1 MKTLRRFLRLI
12 APYWFTRHNRTAWV
26 LLAADTACTL
36 ILILIGV
43 WIVRWDK
50 RFYDALHDM
59 NGSILPALV
68 VEYLGYLGLVVA
80 WANAGEWLRKRL
92 IIHWREQMSGQF
104 QRDWLADHKHYRLQ
118 LSGEPDNP
126 DQRIAEDIA
135 LLAEKSLELLRSFI
149 SKSVTLATYL
159 TILYEL
165 SGEQTLTLGGYEF
178 TIHGYLIWIA
188 LAYSALTTWLGH
200 LVGNKLQTLNVERQH
215 FEADYRAT
223 LLRIRDHSEQI
234 ALYWGA
240 PAEQAR
246 LTQRFAQIK
255 SNWRALI
262 DREYWFGMFYASYV
276 RISIFIPIFATLPMY
291 LAKKLSFGDIMQ
303 TRAAFARVQDGFGW
317 FLDVYSHPPKV
328 SDKARRRRQYA
339 VVRRG
344 DATPYEAFG
353 GWLYKQ
359 LIVWAAVVERLAR
372 FQEALEQLP
381 ATRPPESG
389 GDTLR
394 AENLSLATADG
405 RALISGLKLNARAPG
420 WLLLDGASGIGKTT
434 LLRTLAGI
442 WPYYRGRYY
451 LPANGA
457 APSLAGRSPQRG
469 RVGEGV
475 NQLDAITGLQM
486 YSDSHTSPPN
496 SAPILSLPQR
506 PYLPHDTLRANL
518 CYPARDGI
526 DDATLIRALEQVGLA
541 RLAGELD
548 REDAWGNRLS
558 GGEQQRLSLARA
570 LIARPQILYLDEATN
585 QLDDAAASALIRTLQ
600 AALPDC
606 LCLAISHQPAIKA
619 LFPQQLDLNRY
630 RATALYSHPPKVSD
644 KARR

>member
-1 MKTLRRFLRLI
+1 MQ
-12 APYWFTRHNRTAWV
+12 
-26 LLAADTACTL
+26 
-36 ILILIGV
+36 
-43 WIVRWDK
+43 WDK

-59 NGSILPALV
+59 NGAVLPALV
-68 VEYLGYLGLVVA
+68 IEYLGYLGLVVA
-80 WANAGEWLRKRL
+80 WMNAGEWLRKRL
-92 IIHWREQMSGQF
+92 IIHWREQMSEQF
-104 QRDWLADHKHYRLQ
+104 QRAWLAEHKHYRLQ
-118 LSGEPDNP
+118 LGSEPDNP

-135 LLAEKSLELLRSFI
+135 LLASQSLELVRSFI
-149 SKSVTLATYL
+149 AKSVTLVTYL
-159 TILYEL
+159 TILWKL
-165 SGEQTLTLGGYEF
+165 SGEQTLNLGGYQL
-178 TIHGYLIWIA
+178 TIHGYLVWIA

-200 LVGNKLQTLNVERQH
+200 LVGGKLQALNVERQH
-215 FEADYRAT
+215 READYRAT

-234 ALYWGA
+234 ALYRGA

-246 LTQRFAQIK
+246 LEQRFAHIK
-255 SNWRALI
+255 TNWRALI

-317 FLDVYSHPPKV
+317 FLDVY
-328 SDKARRRRQYA
+328 
-339 VVRRG
+339 
-344 DATPYEAFG
+344 
-353 GWLYKQ
+353 KQ

-372 FQEALEQLP
+372 FQEALEQQP
-381 ATRPPESG
+381 ALETPANG
-389 GDTLR
+389 GDALQTEAL
-394 AENLSLATADG
+394 NLATADG
-405 RALISGLKLNARAPG
+405 RALLTGLDLNVRAPD

-442 WPYYRGRYY
+442 WPYYRGRYR

-457 APSLAGRSPQRG
+457 APSPAGRSPQRG

-486 YSDSHTSPPN
+486 YSDSHTSLPN

-526 DDATLIRALEQVGLA
+526 DDAILKRALEQVGLA
-541 RLAGELD
+541 QLQDQLD
-548 REDAWGNRLS
+548 HEDAWGNRLS

-585 QLDDAAASALIRTLQ
+585 QLDDTAACQLMQTLKT
-600 AALPDC
+600 ALPDT
-606 LCLAISHQPAIKA
+606 LCLAISHQAAIKA
-619 LFPQQLDLNRY
+619 LFARQIDLNRY
-630 RATALYSHPPKVSD
+630 RAPAGLE
-644 KARR
+644 

>member
-92 IIHWREQMSGQF
+92 IIHWREQMSEQF

-234 ALYWGA
+234 ALYRGA

-255 SNWRALI
+255 NNWRALI

-317 FLDVYSHPPKV
+317 FLDVY
-328 SDKARRRRQYA
+328 
-339 VVRRG
+339 
-344 DATPYEAFG
+344 
-353 GWLYKQ
+353 KQ

-381 ATRPPESG
+381 ATKAPESG

-442 WPYYRGRYY
+442 WPYYRGRYV
-451 LPANGA
+451 LPAQIKS
-457 APSLAGRSPQRG
+457 PSPFGRGVGVRANQPDTTTALPTSPEPFPASCGDSANAGRPFMADIKKYRG
-469 RVGEGV
+469 CT
-475 NQLDAITGLQM
+475 Q
-486 YSDSHTSPPN
+486 
-496 SAPILSLPQR
+496 SAPVVFMITDAEMRLPQAKENA
-506 PYLPHDTLRANL
+506 D
-518 CYPARDGI
+518 
-526 DDATLIRALEQVGLA
+526 
-541 RLAGELD
+541 
-548 REDAWGNRLS
+548 NR
-558 GGEQQRLSLARA
+558 
-570 LIARPQILYLDEATN
+570 
-585 QLDDAAASALIRTLQ
+585 
-600 AALPDC
+600 
-606 LCLAISHQPAIKA
+606 
-619 LFPQQLDLNRY
+619 
-630 RATALYSHPPKVSD
+630 
-644 KARR
+644 RRF

>member
-1 MKTLRRFLRLI
+1 MQTLRRILHLI
-12 APYWFTRHNRTAWV
+12 APYWFNRHNCVAWA

-43 WIVRWDK
+43 WIVQWDK
-50 RFYDALHDM
+50 RFYDALHDT
-59 NGSILPALV
+59 NGAVLPALV
-68 VEYLGYLGLVVA
+68 IEYLGYLGLVVA
-80 WANAGEWLRKRL
+80 WMNAGEWLRKRL
-92 IIHWREQMSGQF
+92 IIHWREQMSEQF
-104 QRDWLADHKHYRLQ
+104 QRAWLAEHKHYRLQ
-118 LSGEPDNP
+118 LGSEPDNP

-135 LLAEKSLELLRSFI
+135 LLASQSLELVRSFI
-149 SKSVTLATYL
+149 TKSVTLVTYL
-159 TILYEL
+159 TILWKL
-165 SGEQTLTLGGYEF
+165 SGEQTLNLGGYQL
-178 TIHGYLIWIA
+178 TIHGYLVWIA

-200 LVGNKLQTLNVERQH
+200 LVGGKLQALNVERQH
-215 FEADYRAT
+215 READYRAT

-234 ALYWGA
+234 ALYRGA

-246 LTQRFAQIK
+246 LEQRFAHIK

-317 FLDVYSHPPKV
+317 FLDVY
-328 SDKARRRRQYA
+328 
-339 VVRRG
+339 
-344 DATPYEAFG
+344 
-353 GWLYKQ
+353 KQ

-381 ATRPPESG
+381 ATTPPARAGE
-389 GDTLR
+389 TLHT
-394 AENLSLATADG
+394 EDLSLATADG
-405 RALISGLKLNARAPG
+405 RALLTGIDLSARAPD

-442 WPYYRGRYY
+442 WPYYQGRYC

-496 SAPILSLPQR
+496 SPPILSLPQR

-526 DDATLIRALEQVGLA
+526 DDAILKHALEQVGLA
-541 RLAGELD
+541 QLQDQLD
-548 REDAWGNRLS
+548 HEDAWGNRLS

-570 LIARPQILYLDEATN
+570 LIARPHILYLDEATN
-585 QLDDAAASALIRTLQ
+585 QLDDAAACRLMQTLKT
-600 AALPDC
+600 ALPDT
-606 LCLAISHQPAIKA
+606 LCLAISHQAAIKA
-619 LFPQQLDLNRY
+619 LFARQIDLNRY
-630 RATALYSHPPKVSD
+630 RAPAGLE
-644 KARR
+644 

>member
-1 MKTLRRFLRLI
+1 MQTLRRFLRLI
-12 APYWFTRHNRTAWV
+12 APYWFNRNNRTAWA

-43 WIVRWDK
+43 WIVQWDK

-68 VEYLGYLGLVVA
+68 VEYLAYLGLVVA
-80 WANAGEWLRKRL
+80 WMNAGEWLRKRL
-92 IIHWREQMSGQF
+92 IIHWREQMSEQF
-104 QRDWLADHKHYRLQ
+104 QRAWLAEHKHYRLQ
-118 LSGEPDNP
+118 LGSEPDNP

-135 LLAEKSLELLRSFI
+135 LLASQSLELVRSFI
-149 SKSVTLATYL
+149 AKSVTLVTYL
-159 TILYEL
+159 TILWKL
-165 SGEQTLTLGGYEF
+165 SGEQTLNLGGYQL
-178 TIHGYLIWIA
+178 TIHGYLVWIA

-200 LVGNKLQTLNVERQH
+200 LVGGKLQALNVERQH
-215 FEADYRAT
+215 READYRAT

-234 ALYWGA
+234 ALYRGA

-246 LTQRFAQIK
+246 LEQRFAHIK
-255 SNWRALI
+255 TNWRALI

-317 FLDVYSHPPKV
+317 FLDVY
-328 SDKARRRRQYA
+328 
-339 VVRRG
+339 
-344 DATPYEAFG
+344 
-353 GWLYKQ
+353 KQ

-381 ATRPPESG
+381 AVDAPASS
-389 GDTLR
+389 GDTLQT
-394 AENLSLATADG
+394 ADLSLATADG
-405 RALISGLKLNARAPG
+405 RALLTGLDLNVRAPA
-420 WLLLDGASGIGKTT
+420 WLLLNGASGIGKTT

-442 WPYYRGRYY
+442 WPYYRGQYC

-457 APSLAGRSPQRG
+457 APSLAGRSPQRDWNSSHAVRE

-496 SAPILSLPQR
+496 SPPILSLPQR

-526 DDATLIRALEQVGLA
+526 DDATLTRALEQVGLA
-541 RLAGELD
+541 HLASELD
-548 REDAWGNRLS
+548 HEDAWGNRLS

-570 LIARPQILYLDEATN
+570 LIARPHILYLDEATN
-585 QLDDAAASALIRTLQ
+585 QLDDAAACRLMQTLKT
-600 AALPDC
+600 ALPDT
-606 LCLAISHQPAIKA
+606 LCLAISHQAAIKA
-619 LFPQQLDLNRY
+619 LFTRQIDLNRY
-630 RATALYSHPPKVSD
+630 RAPAGLE
-644 KARR
+644 

>member
-1 MKTLRRFLRLI
+1 MQTLRRFLRLI
-12 APYWFTRHNRTAWV
+12 APYWFNRHNRVAWA

-43 WIVRWDK
+43 WIVQWDK

-59 NGSILPALV
+59 NGAVLPALV
-68 VEYLGYLGLVVA
+68 IEYLGYLGLVVA
-80 WANAGEWLRKRL
+80 WMNAGEWLRKRL
-92 IIHWREQMSGQF
+92 IIHWREQMSEQF
-104 QRDWLADHKHYRLQ
+104 QRAWLAEHKHYRLQ
-118 LSGEPDNP
+118 LGSEPDNP

-135 LLAEKSLELLRSFI
+135 LLASQSLELVRSFI
-149 SKSVTLATYL
+149 AKSVTLVTYL
-159 TILYEL
+159 TILWKL
-165 SGEQTLTLGGYEF
+165 SGEQTLNLGGYQL
-178 TIHGYLIWIA
+178 TIHGYLVWIA

-200 LVGNKLQTLNVERQH
+200 LVGGKLQALNVERQH
-215 FEADYRAT
+215 READYRAT

-234 ALYWGA
+234 ALYRGA

-246 LTQRFAQIK
+246 LEQRFAHIK
-255 SNWRALI
+255 TNWRALI

-317 FLDVYSHPPKV
+317 FLDVY
-328 SDKARRRRQYA
+328 
-339 VVRRG
+339 
-344 DATPYEAFG
+344 
-353 GWLYKQ
+353 KQ

-372 FQEALEQLP
+372 FQEALEQQP
-381 ATRPPESG
+381 ALETPASD
-389 GDTLR
+389 GDALQTEAL
-394 AENLSLATADG
+394 NLATADG
-405 RALISGLKLNARAPG
+405 RALLTGLDLNVRAPE

-442 WPYYRGRYY
+442 WPYYRGQYC

-475 NQLDAITGLQM
+475 RPCTSQELPSPRGGGAGGGVRP
-486 YSDSHTSPPN
+486 HTSLSN
-496 SAPILSLPQR
+496 TTILSLPQR

-526 DDATLIRALEQVGLA
+526 DDAILKHALEQVGLA
-541 RLAGELD
+541 QLQDQLD
-548 REDAWGNRLS
+548 CEDAWGNRLS

-570 LIARPQILYLDEATN
+570 LIARPHILYLDEATN
-585 QLDDAAASALIRTLQ
+585 QLDDTAACQLMQTLKT
-600 AALPDC
+600 ALPDTF
-606 LCLAISHQPAIKA
+606 CLAISHQAAIKA
-619 LFPQQLDLNRY
+619 LFTRQIDLNRY
-630 RATALYSHPPKVSD
+630 RAPAGLE
-644 KARR
+644 

>member
-1 MKTLRRFLRLI
+1 MQTLRRFLRLI
-12 APYWFTRHNRTAWV
+12 APYWFNRHNRVAWA

-43 WIVRWDK
+43 WIVQWDK

-59 NGSILPALV
+59 NGAVLPALV
-68 VEYLGYLGLVVA
+68 IEYLGYLGLVVA
-80 WANAGEWLRKRL
+80 WMNAGEWLRKRL
-92 IIHWREQMSGQF
+92 IIHWREQMSEQF
-104 QRDWLADHKHYRLQ
+104 QRAWLAEHKHYRLQ
-118 LSGEPDNP
+118 LGSEPDNP

-135 LLAEKSLELLRSFI
+135 LLASQSLELVRSFI
-149 SKSVTLATYL
+149 AKSVTLVTYL
-159 TILYEL
+159 TILWKL
-165 SGEQTLTLGGYEF
+165 SGEQTLNLGGYQL
-178 TIHGYLIWIA
+178 TIHGYLVWIA

-200 LVGNKLQTLNVERQH
+200 LVGGKLQALNVERQH
-215 FEADYRAT
+215 READYRAT

-234 ALYWGA
+234 ALYRGA

-246 LTQRFAQIK
+246 LEQRFAHIK
-255 SNWRALI
+255 TNWRALI

-317 FLDVYSHPPKV
+317 FLDVY
-328 SDKARRRRQYA
+328 
-339 VVRRG
+339 
-344 DATPYEAFG
+344 
-353 GWLYKQ
+353 KQ

-381 ATRPPESG
+381 ATTSPARAGE
-389 GDTLR
+389 TLHT
-394 AENLSLATADG
+394 EDLSLATADG
-405 RALISGLKLNARAPG
+405 KALLTGLNLNVRAPE
-420 WLLLDGASGIGKTT
+420 WLLLDGTSGIGKTT

-442 WPYYRGRYY
+442 WPYSRGRYR
-451 LPANGA
+451 LPANGS
-457 APSLAGRSPQRG
+457 APSPAGRSPQRG

-475 NQLDAITGLQM
+475 NQADATTDLPTFSEQSSFPYGEGCRVRP
-486 YSDSHTSPPN
+486 HTSLPDRPPTITT
-496 SAPILSLPQR
+496 ILSLPQR

-526 DDATLIRALEQVGLA
+526 DDAILKRALEQVGLA
-541 RLAGELD
+541 QLQDQLD
-548 REDAWGNRLS
+548 CEDAWGNRLS

-585 QLDDAAASALIRTLQ
+585 QLDDTAACQLMQTLKT
-600 AALPDC
+600 ALPDT
-606 LCLAISHQPAIKA
+606 LCLAISHQAAIKA
-619 LFPQQLDLNRY
+619 LFTRQIDLNRY
-630 RATALYSHPPKVSD
+630 RAPAGLE
-644 KARR
+644 

>member
-1 MKTLRRFLRLI
+1 MQTLRRFLRLI
-12 APYWFTRHNRTAWV
+12 APYWFNRHNRTAWA

-43 WIVRWDK
+43 WIVHWDK

-59 NGSILPALV
+59 NGAVLPALV
-68 VEYLGYLGLVVA
+68 IEYLGYLGLVVA
-80 WANAGEWLRKRL
+80 WMNAGEWLRKRL
-92 IIHWREQMSGQF
+92 IIHWREQMSEQF
-104 QRDWLADHKHYRLQ
+104 QRAWLAEHKHYRLQ
-118 LSGEPDNP
+118 LDAEPDNP

-135 LLAEKSLELLRSFI
+135 LLASQSLELVRSFI

-159 TILYEL
+159 TILWKL
-165 SGEQTLTLGGYEF
+165 SGEQTFNLGGYQL
-178 TIHGYLIWIA
+178 TIHGYLVWIA

-200 LVGNKLQTLNVERQH
+200 LVGGKLQALNVERQH
-215 FEADYRAT
+215 READYRAT

-234 ALYWGA
+234 ALYRGA

-246 LTQRFAQIK
+246 LEQRFAHIK
-255 SNWRALI
+255 TNWRALI

-317 FLDVYSHPPKV
+317 FLDVY
-328 SDKARRRRQYA
+328 
-339 VVRRG
+339 
-344 DATPYEAFG
+344 
-353 GWLYKQ
+353 KQ

-381 ATRPPESG
+381 AVDAPASG
-389 GDTLR
+389 GDTLQT
-394 AENLSLATADG
+394 ADLSLATADG
-405 RALISGLKLNARAPG
+405 RALLTGLDLSARAPD

-442 WPYYRGRYY
+442 WPYYRGRYT
-451 LPANGA
+451 LPTAQQSPCGGGA
-457 APSLAGRSPQRG
+457 GG
-469 RVGEGV
+469 G
-475 NQLDAITGLQM
+475 IHLQ
-486 YSDSHTSPPN
+486 TLPPN
-496 SAPILSLPQR
+496 STPILSLPQR

-526 DDATLIRALEQVGLA
+526 DDAILTRALAQVGLA
-541 RLAGELD
+541 HLAGELD
-548 REDAWGNRLS
+548 HEDAWGNRLS

-585 QLDDAAASALIRTLQ
+585 QLDDDAARALMQTLKT
-600 AALPDC
+600 ALPDT
-606 LCLAISHQPAIKA
+606 LCLAISHQAAIKA
-619 LFPQQLDLNRY
+619 LFTRQIDLNRY
-630 RATALYSHPPKVSD
+630 RAPVS
-644 KARR
+644 AAT

>member
-1 MKTLRRFLRLI
+1 MQTLRRILHLI
-12 APYWFTRHNRTAWV
+12 APYWFNRHNCVAWA

-43 WIVRWDK
+43 WIVQWDK
-50 RFYDALHDM
+50 RFYDALHDT
-59 NGSILPALV
+59 NGAVLPALV
-68 VEYLGYLGLVVA
+68 IEYLGYLGLVVA
-80 WANAGEWLRKRL
+80 WMNAGEWLRKRL
-92 IIHWREQMSGQF
+92 IIHWREQMSEQF
-104 QRDWLADHKHYRLQ
+104 QRAWLAEHKHYRLQ
-118 LSGEPDNP
+118 LGSEPDNP

-135 LLAEKSLELLRSFI
+135 LLASQSLELVRSFI
-149 SKSVTLATYL
+149 AKSVTLVTYL
-159 TILYEL
+159 TILWKL
-165 SGEQTLTLGGYEF
+165 SGEQTLNLGGYQL
-178 TIHGYLIWIA
+178 TIHGYLVWIA

-200 LVGNKLQTLNVERQH
+200 LVGGKLQALNVERQH
-215 FEADYRAT
+215 READYRAT

-234 ALYWGA
+234 ALYRGA

-246 LTQRFAQIK
+246 LEQRFAHIK

-317 FLDVYSHPPKV
+317 FLDVY
-328 SDKARRRRQYA
+328 
-339 VVRRG
+339 
-344 DATPYEAFG
+344 
-353 GWLYKQ
+353 KQ

-381 ATRPPESG
+381 ATTPPARAGE
-389 GDTLR
+389 TLHT
-394 AENLSLATADG
+394 EDLSLATADG
-405 RALISGLKLNARAPG
+405 RALLTGIDLSARAPD

-442 WPYYRGRYY
+442 WPYYQGRYC

-496 SAPILSLPQR
+496 SPPILSLPQR

-526 DDATLIRALEQVGLA
+526 DDAILKHALEQVGLA
-541 RLAGELD
+541 QLQDQLD
-548 REDAWGNRLS
+548 HEDAWGNRLS

-570 LIARPQILYLDEATN
+570 LIARPHILYLDEATN
-585 QLDDAAASALIRTLQ
+585 QLDDAAACQLMQTLKT
-600 AALPDC
+600 ALPDT
-606 LCLAISHQPAIKA
+606 LCLAISHQAVIKA
-619 LFPQQLDLNRY
+619 LFTRQIDLNRY
-630 RATALYSHPPKVSD
+630 RAPAGLE
-644 KARR
+644 

>member
-1 MKTLRRFLRLI
+1 MQTLRRFLRLI
-12 APYWFTRHNRTAWV
+12 APYWFNRHNRTAWA

-43 WIVRWDK
+43 WIVHWDK

-59 NGSILPALV
+59 NGAVLPALV
-68 VEYLGYLGLVVA
+68 IEYLGYLGLVVA
-80 WANAGEWLRKRL
+80 WMNAGEWLRKRL
-92 IIHWREQMSGQF
+92 IIHWREQMSEQF
-104 QRDWLADHKHYRLQ
+104 QRAWLAEHKHYRLQ
-118 LSGEPDNP
+118 LGSEPDNP

-135 LLAEKSLELLRSFI
+135 LLASQSLELVRSFI
-149 SKSVTLATYL
+149 AKSVTLVTYL
-159 TILYEL
+159 TILWKL
-165 SGEQTLTLGGYEF
+165 SGEQTLNLGGYQL
-178 TIHGYLIWIA
+178 TIHGYLVWIA

-200 LVGNKLQTLNVERQH
+200 LVGGKLQALNVERQH
-215 FEADYRAT
+215 READYRAT

-234 ALYWGA
+234 ALYRGA

-246 LTQRFAQIK
+246 LEQRFAHIK
-255 SNWRALI
+255 TNWRALI

-317 FLDVYSHPPKV
+317 FLDVY
-328 SDKARRRRQYA
+328 
-339 VVRRG
+339 
-344 DATPYEAFG
+344 
-353 GWLYKQ
+353 KQ

-372 FQEALEQLP
+372 FQEALEQQP
-381 ATRPPESG
+381 ALETPASG
-389 GDTLR
+389 GDALQTEAL
-394 AENLSLATADG
+394 NLATADG
-405 RALISGLKLNARAPG
+405 RALLTGLDLNVRAPA

-457 APSLAGRSPQRG
+457 APSPAGRSPQRG

-475 NQLDAITGLQM
+475 NQADAITGLQM
-486 YSDSHTSPPN
+486 YSDSHTSLPN

-526 DDATLIRALEQVGLA
+526 DDAILKRALEQVGLA
-541 RLAGELD
+541 QLQDQLD
-548 REDAWGNRLS
+548 CEDAWGNRLS

-570 LIARPQILYLDEATN
+570 LIARPHILYLEEATN
-585 QLDDAAASALIRTLQ
+585 QLDDAAACRLMQTLKT
-600 AALPDC
+600 ALPDT
-606 LCLAISHQPAIKA
+606 LCLAISHQAAIKA
-619 LFPQQLDLNRY
+619 LFARQIDLNRY
-630 RATALYSHPPKVSD
+630 RAPAGLE
-644 KARR
+644 

>member
-1 MKTLRRFLRLI
+1 MQTLRRFLRLI
-12 APYWFTRHNRTAWV
+12 APYWFNRHNRTAWA

-43 WIVRWDK
+43 WIVHWDK

-59 NGSILPALV
+59 NGAVLPALV
-68 VEYLGYLGLVVA
+68 IEYLGYLGLVVA

-92 IIHWREQMSGQF
+92 IIHWREQMSEQF
-104 QRDWLADHKHYRLQ
+104 QKDWLAEHKHYRLQ
-118 LSGEPDNP
+118 LGAEPDNP

-135 LLAEKSLELLRSFI
+135 LLASQSLELVRSFI
-149 SKSVTLATYL
+149 SKSVTLVTYL
-159 TILYEL
+159 TILWEL
-165 SGEQTLTLGGYEF
+165 SGVQTLTLGGY
-178 TIHGYLIWIA
+178 TLSIPGYLVWIA

-200 LVGNKLQTLNVERQH
+200 LVGGKLQALNVERQH
-215 FEADYRAT
+215 READYRAT

-234 ALYWGA
+234 ALYRGA

-246 LTQRFAQIK
+246 LEQRFAHIK

-317 FLDVYSHPPKV
+317 FLDVY
-328 SDKARRRRQYA
+328 
-339 VVRRG
+339 
-344 DATPYEAFG
+344 
-353 GWLYKQ
+353 KQ

-381 ATRPPESG
+381 AVDAPASG
-389 GDTLR
+389 GDTLQT
-394 AENLSLATADG
+394 ADLSLATADG
-405 RALISGLKLNARAPG
+405 RALLTGLDLSARASD

-442 WPYYRGRYY
+442 WPYYRGRYQ
-451 LPANGA
+451 LP
-457 APSLAGRSPQRG
+457 SPCG
-469 RVGEGV
+469 RVPTQNAAAFCVGPGGGAGGRV
-475 NQLDAITGLQM
+475 HLQ
-486 YSDSHTSPPN
+486 TSPPN
-496 SAPILSLPQR
+496 STPILSLPQR

-526 DDATLIRALEQVGLA
+526 DDAILTRALAQVGLA
-541 RLAGELD
+541 HLTRELD
-548 REDAWGNRLS
+548 HEDAWGNRLS

-585 QLDDAAASALIRTLQ
+585 QLDDDAARALMQTLKT
-600 AALPDC
+600 ALPDT
-606 LCLAISHQPAIKA
+606 LCLTISHQAAIKA
-619 LFPQQLDLNRY
+619 LFTRQIDLNRY
-630 RATALYSHPPKVSD
+630 RAPVS
-644 KARR
+644 AAT

>member
-12 APYWFTRHNRTAWV
+12 APYWFTRHNRTAWA

-92 IIHWREQMSGQF
+92 IIHWREQMSEQF
-104 QRDWLADHKHYRLQ
+104 QRDWLHDHKHYRLQ

-200 LVGNKLQTLNVERQH
+200 LVGGKLQVLNVERQH

-234 ALYWGA
+234 ALYRGA
-240 PAEQAR
+240 PTEQAR
-246 LTQRFAQIK
+246 LTQCFAQIK

-303 TRAAFARVQDGFGW
+303 TRAAFARVQETASAGFSTSINSSSSGRRW
-317 FLDVYSHPPKV
+317 WSASPASRKPSNNCPRPKHP
-328 SDKARRRRQYA
+328 KAA
-339 VVRRG
+339 
-344 DATPYEAFG
+344 
-353 GWLYKQ
+353 
-359 LIVWAAVVERLAR
+359 
-372 FQEALEQLP
+372 
-381 ATRPPESG
+381 ATRC
-389 GDTLR
+389 
-394 AENLSLATADG
+394 
-405 RALISGLKLNARAPG
+405 AR
-420 WLLLDGASGIGKTT
+420 KT
-434 LLRTLAGI
+434 
-442 WPYYRGRYY
+442 
-451 LPANGA
+451 
-457 APSLAGRSPQRG
+457 
-469 RVGEGV
+469 
-475 NQLDAITGLQM
+475 
-486 YSDSHTSPPN
+486 
-496 SAPILSLPQR
+496 
-506 PYLPHDTLRANL
+506 
-518 CYPARDGI
+518 
-526 DDATLIRALEQVGLA
+526 
-541 RLAGELD
+541 
-548 REDAWGNRLS
+548 
-558 GGEQQRLSLARA
+558 
-570 LIARPQILYLDEATN
+570 
-585 QLDDAAASALIRTLQ
+585 
-600 AALPDC
+600 
-606 LCLAISHQPAIKA
+606 
-619 LFPQQLDLNRY
+619 
-630 RATALYSHPPKVSD
+630 
-644 KARR
+644 

>member
-1 MKTLRRFLRLI
+1 MQTLRRFLRLI
-12 APYWFTRHNRTAWV
+12 APYWFNRHNRVAWA

-43 WIVRWDK
+43 WIVQWDK

-59 NGSILPALV
+59 NGAVLPALV
-68 VEYLGYLGLVVA
+68 IEYLGYLGLVVA
-80 WANAGEWLRKRL
+80 WMNAGEWLRKRL
-92 IIHWREQMSGQF
+92 IIHWREQMSEQF
-104 QRDWLADHKHYRLQ
+104 QRAWLAEHKHYRLQ
-118 LSGEPDNP
+118 LGSEPDNP

-135 LLAEKSLELLRSFI
+135 LLASQSLELVRSFI
-149 SKSVTLATYL
+149 AKSVTLVTYL
-159 TILYEL
+159 TILWEL
-165 SGEQTLTLGGYEF
+165 SGEQTLSLGGYQL
-178 TIHGYLIWIA
+178 TIHGYLVWIA

-200 LVGNKLQTLNVERQH
+200 LVGGKLQALNVERQH
-215 FEADYRAT
+215 READYRAT

-234 ALYWGA
+234 ALYRGA

-246 LTQRFAQIK
+246 LEQRFAHIK
-255 SNWRALI
+255 TNWRALI

-317 FLDVYSHPPKV
+317 FLDVY
-328 SDKARRRRQYA
+328 
-339 VVRRG
+339 
-344 DATPYEAFG
+344 
-353 GWLYKQ
+353 KQ

-381 ATRPPESG
+381 VVDAPASG
-389 GDTLR
+389 GDTLHT
-394 AENLSLATADG
+394 ADLSLATADG
-405 RALISGLKLNARAPG
+405 RALLTGIDLSARAPD

-442 WPYYRGRYY
+442 WPYYQGRYC

-457 APSLAGRSPQRG
+457 APSLAGRSPQRDWNSSHAVRE

-496 SAPILSLPQR
+496 SPPILSLPQR

-526 DDATLIRALEQVGLA
+526 DDAILKHALEQVGLA
-541 RLAGELD
+541 QLQDQLD
-548 REDAWGNRLS
+548 HEDAWGNRLS

-570 LIARPQILYLDEATN
+570 LIARPHILYLDEATN
-585 QLDDAAASALIRTLQ
+585 QLDDAAACQLMQTLKT
-600 AALPDC
+600 ALPDT
-606 LCLAISHQPAIKA
+606 LCLAISHQAVIKA
-619 LFPQQLDLNRY
+619 LFTRQIDLNRY
-630 RATALYSHPPKVSD
+630 RAPAGLE
-644 KARR
+644 

>member
-1 MKTLRRFLRLI
+1 MQTLRRFLRLI
-12 APYWFTRHNRTAWV
+12 APYWFNRHNRTAWA

-43 WIVRWDK
+43 WIVHWDK

-59 NGSILPALV
+59 NGAVLPALV
-68 VEYLGYLGLVVA
+68 VEYLAYLGLVVA

-92 IIHWREQMSGQF
+92 IIHWREQMSEQF
-104 QRDWLADHKHYRLQ
+104 QKDWLAEHKHYRLQ
-118 LSGEPDNP
+118 LGAEPDNP

-135 LLAEKSLELLRSFI
+135 LLASQSLELVRSFI

-159 TILYEL
+159 TILWRL
-165 SGEQTLTLGGYEF
+165 SGVQTLTLGDY
-178 TIHGYLIWIA
+178 TLAIPGYLVWIA

-200 LVGNKLQTLNVERQH
+200 LVGGKLQALNVERQH

-234 ALYWGA
+234 ALYRGA

-246 LTQRFAQIK
+246 LEQRFAHIK

-317 FLDVYSHPPKV
+317 FLDVY
-328 SDKARRRRQYA
+328 
-339 VVRRG
+339 
-344 DATPYEAFG
+344 
-353 GWLYKQ
+353 KQ

-381 ATRPPESG
+381 AVDAPASG
-389 GDTLR
+389 GDTLQT
-394 AENLSLATADG
+394 ADLSLATADG
-405 RALISGLKLNARAPG
+405 RALLTGLDLSARASD

-442 WPYYRGRYY
+442 WPYYRGRYQ
-451 LPANGA
+451 LP
-457 APSLAGRSPQRG
+457 SPCG
-469 RVGEGV
+469 RVPTQNAAAFCVGPGGGAGGRV
-475 NQLDAITGLQM
+475 HLQ
-486 YSDSHTSPPN
+486 TSPPN
-496 SAPILSLPQR
+496 STPILSLPQR

-526 DDATLIRALEQVGLA
+526 DDAILTRALAQVGLA
-541 RLAGELD
+541 HLTRELD
-548 REDAWGNRLS
+548 HEDAWGNRLS

-585 QLDDAAASALIRTLQ
+585 QLDDDAARALMQTLKT
-600 AALPDC
+600 ALPDT
-606 LCLAISHQPAIKA
+606 LCLTISHQAAIKA
-619 LFPQQLDLNRY
+619 LFTRQIDLNRY
-630 RATALYSHPPKVSD
+630 RAPVS
-644 KARR
+644 AAT

>member
-1 MKTLRRFLRLI
+1 MQTLRRILHLI
-12 APYWFTRHNRTAWV
+12 APYWFNRHNCVAWA

-43 WIVRWDK
+43 WIVQWDK
-50 RFYDALHDM
+50 RFYDALHDT
-59 NGSILPALV
+59 NGAVLPALV
-68 VEYLGYLGLVVA
+68 IEYLGYLGLVVA
-80 WANAGEWLRKRL
+80 WMNAGEWLRKRL
-92 IIHWREQMSGQF
+92 IIHWREQMSEQF
-104 QRDWLADHKHYRLQ
+104 QRAWLAEHKHYRLQ
-118 LSGEPDNP
+118 LGSEPDNP

-135 LLAEKSLELLRSFI
+135 LLASQSLELVRSFI
-149 SKSVTLATYL
+149 AKSVTLVTYL
-159 TILYEL
+159 TILWKL
-165 SGEQTLTLGGYEF
+165 SGEQTLNLGGYQL
-178 TIHGYLIWIA
+178 TIHGYLVWIA

-200 LVGNKLQTLNVERQH
+200 LVGGKLQALNVERQH
-215 FEADYRAT
+215 READYRAT

-234 ALYWGA
+234 ALYRGA

-246 LTQRFAQIK
+246 LEQRFAHIK

-317 FLDVYSHPPKV
+317 FLDVY
-328 SDKARRRRQYA
+328 
-339 VVRRG
+339 
-344 DATPYEAFG
+344 
-353 GWLYKQ
+353 KQ

-381 ATRPPESG
+381 ATTPPARAGE
-389 GDTLR
+389 TLHT
-394 AENLSLATADG
+394 EDLSLATADG
-405 RALISGLKLNARAPG
+405 RALLTGIDLSARAPD

-442 WPYYRGRYY
+442 WPYYQGRYC

-496 SAPILSLPQR
+496 SPPILSLPQR

-526 DDATLIRALEQVGLA
+526 DDAILKRALEQVGLA
-541 RLAGELD
+541 QLQDQLD
-548 REDAWGNRLS
+548 HEDAWGNRLS

-570 LIARPQILYLDEATN
+570 LIARPHILYLDEATN
-585 QLDDAAASALIRTLQ
+585 QLDDAAACQLMQTLKT
-600 AALPDC
+600 ALPDT
-606 LCLAISHQPAIKA
+606 LCLAISHQAVIKA
-619 LFPQQLDLNRY
+619 LFTRQIDLNRY
-630 RATALYSHPPKVSD
+630 RAPAGLE
-644 KARR
+644 

>member
-1 MKTLRRFLRLI
+1 MKTLRRFLRLL
-12 APYWFTRHNRTAWV
+12 APYWFTRHNRTAWA

-92 IIHWREQMSGQF
+92 IIHWREQMSEQF

-234 ALYWGA
+234 ALYRGA

-317 FLDVYSHPPKV
+317 FLDVY
-328 SDKARRRRQYA
+328 
-339 VVRRG
+339 
-344 DATPYEAFG
+344 
-353 GWLYKQ
+353 KQ

-381 ATRPPESG
+381 AVDAPASG
-389 GDTLR
+389 GDTLQT
-394 AENLSLATADG
+394 ADLSLATADG
-405 RALISGLKLNARAPG
+405 RALLTGLDLSARAPD

-442 WPYYRGRYY
+442 WPYYRGRYT
-451 LPANGA
+451 LPTAQQSPCGGGA
-457 APSLAGRSPQRG
+457 GG
-469 RVGEGV
+469 RVH
-475 NQLDAITGLQM
+475 LQ
-486 YSDSHTSPPN
+486 TLPPN
-496 SAPILSLPQR
+496 SPPILSLPQR

-526 DDATLIRALEQVGLA
+526 DDAILTRALAQVGLA
-541 RLAGELD
+541 HLAGELD
-548 REDAWGNRLS
+548 HEDAWGNRLS

-585 QLDDAAASALIRTLQ
+585 QLDDDAARALMQTLKT
-600 AALPDC
+600 ALPDT
-606 LCLAISHQPAIKA
+606 LCLAISHQAAIKA
-619 LFPQQLDLNRY
+619 LFTRQIDLNRY
-630 RATALYSHPPKVSD
+630 RAPVS
-644 KARR
+644 AAT

>member
-1 MKTLRRFLRLI
+1 MQTLRRFLRLI
-12 APYWFTRHNRTAWV
+12 APYWFNRHNRTAWA

-43 WIVRWDK
+43 WIVHWDK

-59 NGSILPALV
+59 NGAVLPALV
-68 VEYLGYLGLVVA
+68 VEYLAYLGLVVA
-80 WANAGEWLRKRL
+80 FANAGEWLRKRL
-92 IIHWREQMSGQF
+92 IIHWREQMSEQF
-104 QRDWLADHKHYRLQ
+104 HQAWLAEHKHYRLQ

-135 LLAEKSLELLRSFI
+135 LLASQSLELVRSFI
-149 SKSVTLATYL
+149 SKSITLITYLGILYSLSGVQTFTLAGHEI
-159 TILYEL
+159 TIP
-165 SGEQTLTLGGYEF
+165 
-178 TIHGYLIWIA
+178 GYLVWIA

-200 LVGNKLQTLNVERQH
+200 LVGGKLQALNVERQH

-234 ALYWGA
+234 ALYRGA

-246 LTQRFAQIK
+246 LEQRFAHIK

-317 FLDVYSHPPKV
+317 FLDVY
-328 SDKARRRRQYA
+328 
-339 VVRRG
+339 
-344 DATPYEAFG
+344 
-353 GWLYKQ
+353 KQ

-381 ATRPPESG
+381 ATKAPESG

-442 WPYYRGRYY
+442 WPYYRGRYQ
-451 LPANGA
+451 LP
-457 APSLAGRSPQRG
+457 SP
-469 RVGEGV
+469 VGEGPGGV
-475 NQLDAITGLQM
+475 RP
-486 YSDSHTSPPN
+486 HTSLSN
-496 SAPILSLPQR
+496 TTILSLPQR

-526 DDATLIRALEQVGLA
+526 DDAILTRALAQVGLA
-541 RLAGELD
+541 HLAGELD
-548 REDAWGNRLS
+548 HEDAWGNRLS

-585 QLDDAAASALIRTLQ
+585 QLDDDAARALMQTLKT
-600 AALPDC
+600 ALPDT
-606 LCLAISHQPAIKA
+606 LCLAISHQAAIKA
-619 LFPQQLDLNRY
+619 LFTRQIDLNRY
-630 RATALYSHPPKVSD
+630 RAPVS
-644 KARR
+644 AAT

>member
-12 APYWFTRHNRTAWV
+12 APYWFTRHNRTAWA

-92 IIHWREQMSGQF
+92 IIHWREQMSEQF

-234 ALYWGA
+234 ALYRGA

-255 SNWRALI
+255 NNWRALI

-317 FLDVYSHPPKV
+317 FLDVY
-328 SDKARRRRQYA
+328 
-339 VVRRG
+339 
-344 DATPYEAFG
+344 
-353 GWLYKQ
+353 KQ

-381 ATRPPESG
+381 ATKAPESS

-526 DDATLIRALEQVGLA
+526 DDATLIRALEQVGLT

-570 LIARPQILYLDEATN
+570 LITRPQILYLDEATN
-585 QLDDAAASALIRTLQ
+585 QLDDAAASTLIRTLQ
-600 AALPDC
+600 AALPDS

-630 RATALYSHPPKVSD
+630 RATAL
-644 KARR
+644 